1 MPEDEKN
8 EIFKNFLVPN
18 HVLLTKEE
26 TKSVLDMYKIKQY
39 QLPYIKSSDPAARAI
54 DAQPGDVVKIIRD
67 SQTAGSAVA
76 YRYVVEG

>member
-1 MPEDEKN
+1 MPEDEKID
-8 EIFKNFLVPN
+8 IFQNILVPK

-26 TKSVLDMYKIKQY
+26 TISVLDKYKIKPY

-54 DAQPGDVVKIIRD
+54 DAQPGDVLKIIRG